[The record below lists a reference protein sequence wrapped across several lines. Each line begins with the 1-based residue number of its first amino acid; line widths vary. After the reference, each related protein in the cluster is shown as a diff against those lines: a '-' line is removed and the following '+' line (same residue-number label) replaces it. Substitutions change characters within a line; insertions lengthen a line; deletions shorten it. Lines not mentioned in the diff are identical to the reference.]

1 MAQLRLFWTETALK
15 QRNQIFKYWN
25 AKNKS
30 NLYSKRLLSAI
41 SERTTSL
48 LTFPEMGKEVDIE
61 KTRVISLEHF
71 SLFYDL
77 DEDKIVVISFWDNRQ
92 NPKELLRILKG
103 K

>member
-1 MAQLRLFWTETALK
+1 MAQLRLFWSDTALK
-15 QRNQIFKYWN
+15 QRNQILEFWN
-25 AKNKS
+25 VKNKS
-30 NLYSKRLLSAI
+30 NLYSKRLLSI
-41 SERTTSL
+41 IRERTTLL
-48 LTFPEMGKEVDIE
+48 LTFPEIGKEVDIE

-92 NPKELLRILKG
+92 NPEKLFRILKG